1 MPTAQG
7 GRGAGNVETGF
18 QLMRLV
24 ARRDPTTA
32 TALVVTNLAF
42 MPVWIAGSDE
52 QKRYLIEEMK
62 HGGCLS
68 WGLSERAHGSDLLA
82 NEMRAEKVEGG
93 YLLTGEKWL
102 IGNATVGDKMS
113 VFART
118 GERIGPAAFSVF
130 VLEKWKTPAETIEEL
145 PMQKLHGLRAMDL
158 SGLRLNR
165 AFVPDSALLG
175 AEGQG
180 LEITLKAT
188 QTARAVISSL
198 AMSAVDTALRHT
210 LDFTEGR
217 NLFGQAVSD
226 VPYSRRQLAEA
237 FADLM
242 VADAVSLGAVR
253 SLQAAP
259 EQVSVWSSVAK
270 YLLPTMLERT
280 MSQLN
285 VVLGARFFLRGHPR
299 FGMHQK
305 MLRDLLV
312 ARLADGNTVVNL
324 RNLGHQL
331 DGLLATATAEST
343 EVRGRPRPGRDPVRH
358 GRPAADL
365 PALGPGALQPR
376 TGRRAARRAGR
387 GAEAARPRRGS
398 RR

>member
-1 MPTAQG
+1 MHKAYLTNLAAEFEAYLGDPHDPGSRMPFSRILELDEAGQYPYSFVSQLRRWGTHEYSMPTAQG

-62 HGGCLS
+62 RGGCLS

-217 NLFGQAVSD
+217 IL
-226 VPYSRRQLAEA
+226 
-237 FADLM
+237 
-242 VADAVSLGAVR
+242 
-253 SLQAAP
+253 
-259 EQVSVWSSVAK
+259 
-270 YLLPTMLERT
+270 
-280 MSQLN
+280 
-285 VVLGARFFLRGHPR
+285 
-299 FGMHQK
+299 
-305 MLRDLLV
+305 
-312 ARLADGNTVVNL
+312 
-324 RNLGHQL
+324 
-331 DGLLATATAEST
+331 
-343 EVRGRPRPGRDPVRH
+343 RPGRQRRPIQ
-358 GRPAADL
+358 PAA
-365 PALGPGALQPR
+365 
-376 TGRRAARRAGR
+376 AGR
-387 GAEAARPRRGS
+387 GLRRPDGGQRGAAWVRYAACKRRPSRSACGRRSRSTSCPPCSNTPCPSSTWCSARGS
-398 RR
+398 SSGATRASACTRRCCATFWWPASPTATRW